1 MKKVLMIITTLLLLT
16 NPSLLA
22 SEAVTPCKTV
32 SGEITDVVGDHPERG
47 WCLMTPE
54 SMQIKVHFIGLC
66 TSEPTWEN
74 FDTICDQLFS
84 SSSGELATISKNA
97 AFPLI
102 NGISIP
108 EGTYTH
114 AAIFIDRSIRH
125 SSVVTF
131 ATPRRGKS
139 GNPAGDNI
147 TGKVCWSLEMTAA
160 NDTDPADNA
169 YSSFAADCGD
179 EEGERGYNISENN
192 ILFNNLTGKPG
203 DLSEGV
209 TESSTWKVYL
219 LNSSRQR
226 DSDVTDG
233 KVDNAK
239 FFIGIQKFNNPVEI
253 KPSTT
258 TVDLGFRLTNTF
270 GVLMGDDAAAAPV
283 RDTIKRFVL
292 GGFEFKVNP
301 S

>member
-1 MKKVLMIITTLLLLT
+1 MRNIVMMITTLLLLA

-22 SEAVTPCKTV
+22 AQAVTTCSTV
-32 SGEITDVVGDHPERG
+32 SGEITDVVGDHPGRG

-66 TSEPTWEN
+66 RSEPTWEN

-84 SSSGELATISKNA
+84 SSSGKLATISKDA

-102 NGISIP
+102 ENISIP

-125 SSVVTF
+125 SSVVKF

-139 GNPAGDNI
+139 GNPAGDNS
-147 TGKVCWSLEMTAA
+147 TGKVCWSLEMPVA
-160 NDTDPADNA
+160 NDTDPAENA
-169 YSSFAADCGD
+169 YASFAADCGD
-179 EEGERGYNISENN
+179 EEGDRGYNISENN
-192 ILFNNLTGKPG
+192 LIYHNLTGAPG

-209 TESSTWKVYL
+209 TDSTTWKVYL

-226 DSDVTDG
+226 DSDLSDG
-233 KVDNAK
+233 KVNDAK
-239 FFIGIQKFNNPVEI
+239 YFIGIQKFNNPVQI
-253 KPSTT
+253 LPSTT
-258 TVDLGFRLTNTF
+258 AVDLGFRLTNTF
-270 GVLMGDDAAAAPV
+270 GVLMGDDAAGAPV
-283 RDTIKRFVL
+283 RDTIRRFIL

>member
-1 MKKVLMIITTLLLLT
+1 MIATLLLLA

-22 SEAVTPCKTV
+22 AQAVTTCSTV
-32 SGEITDVVGDHPERG
+32 SGEITDVVGDHPGRG

-66 TSEPTWEN
+66 RSEPTWEN

-84 SSSGELATISKNA
+84 SSSGKLATISKDA

-102 NGISIP
+102 DNMSIP

-125 SSVVTF
+125 SSVVKF

-139 GNPAGDNI
+139 GDPNGDNI

-160 NDTDPADNA
+160 NDTDPAENA

-179 EEGERGYNISENN
+179 EEGDRGYNISENN
-192 ILFNNLTGKPG
+192 IIYHNLTGVAG
-203 DLSEGV
+203 DESAGV
-209 TESSTWKVYL
+209 TESTTWKVYL

-226 DSDVTDG
+226 DSDASDG
-233 KVDNAK
+233 VDNAK

-270 GVLMGDDAAAAPV
+270 GVLMGNDGAAAPV
-283 RDTIKRFVL
+283 RDTIRRFIL

>member
-1 MKKVLMIITTLLLLT
+1 MKKVILIITTLLWLT

-22 SEAVTPCKTV
+22 SQAVTTCSTV
-32 SGEITDVVGDHPERG
+32 SGEITDVVGDHQGRG

-66 TSEPTWEN
+66 RSEPTWEN

-84 SSSGELATISKNA
+84 SSSGKLATISKDA

-102 NGISIP
+102 GDMSIP

-125 SSVVTF
+125 SSVVNF

-139 GNPAGDNI
+139 G
-147 TGKVCWSLEMTAA
+147 TGKVCWSLEMDQAEADPGEDDYA
-160 NDTDPADNA
+160 N
-169 YSSFAADCGD
+169 FAADCGD
-179 EEGERGYNISENN
+179 EEGDRGYNISENN
-192 ILFNNLTGKPG
+192 IIYHNLTGVAG
-203 DLSEGV
+203 DESAGV
-209 TESSTWKVYL
+209 TESTTWKVYL

-226 DSDVTDG
+226 DSDASDG
-233 KVDNAK
+233 VANAK
-239 FFIGIQKFNNPVEI
+239 YFIGIQKFNNPVEI
-253 KPSTT
+253 RPSTT
-258 TVDLGFRLTNTF
+258 AVDLGFRLTNTF
-270 GVLMGDDAAAAPV
+270 GVLMGDAGALAPV
-283 RDTIKRFVL
+283 RDTIRRFIL

>member
-1 MKKVLMIITTLLLLT
+1 MMITTLLLLG
-16 NPSLLA
+16 NPSILA
-22 SEAVTPCKTV
+22 SQAVTTCSIV
-32 SGEITDVVGDHPERG
+32 SGEITDVVGDHPGRG

-66 TSEPTWEN
+66 RNEPTWEN
-74 FDTICDQLFS
+74 FDTICDRLFS
-84 SSSGELATISKNA
+84 SSSGKLATISKNA

-102 NGISIP
+102 DDISIP

-125 SSVVTF
+125 SSVVKF

-139 GNPAGDNI
+139 GDPAGDNS
-147 TGKVCWSLEMTAA
+147 TGKVCWSLEMPVA
-160 NDTDPADNA
+160 NDTDPAQNA

-179 EEGERGYNISENN
+179 EEGNRGFNISENK
-192 ILFNNLTGKPG
+192 IIYNNLTGVAG
-203 DLSEGV
+203 DFSQGV
-209 TESSTWKVYL
+209 TDSTTWEVYL
-219 LNSSRQR
+219 LDSNRQR
-226 DSDVTDG
+226 DSDLSDG

-253 KPSTT
+253 RPSTK

-270 GVLMGDDAAAAPV
+270 GVLMGDDAAGAPV
-283 RDTIKRFVL
+283 RDTVRRFIL

-301 S
+301 N